1 VVVLVVSLVLMP
13 LPVREQQIKVLLVA
27 IITTLVNTLVV
38 VVVVLGQWGQTAL
51 VELVATVVLV

>member
-27 IITTLVNTLVV
+27 IITTLVNTLAV